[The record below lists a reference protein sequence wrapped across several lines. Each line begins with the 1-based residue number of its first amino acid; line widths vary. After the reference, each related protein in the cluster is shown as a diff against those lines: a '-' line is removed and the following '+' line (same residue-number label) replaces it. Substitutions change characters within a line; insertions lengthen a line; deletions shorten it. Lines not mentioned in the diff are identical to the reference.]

1 MASALWEKMAIAQLM
16 LFYVK
21 ACIGGLT
28 VVSFGIILLATRS
41 LRLAAASCLAALAIV
56 STYTGFMVFAFDFEV
71 GMVEAL
77 LLMISVGLMLDPL
90 FSDTTV
96 APEGIPRMPTLPAL
110 GSFDT
115 DAVATCTFDNIHEAV
130 LTRRLAKVRR

>member
-1 MASALWEKMAIAQLM
+1 MVGDGTIKTLRRTQSDHGLNVATCQTNPTLASTRPDGAGFKRGGARQAAAPSALDAPRPRE
-16 LFYVK
+16 F
-21 ACIGGLT
+21 
-28 VVSFGIILLATRS
+28 AT
-41 LRLAAASCLAALAIV
+41 
-56 STYTGFMVFAFDFEV
+56 FEHTKPR
-71 GMVEAL
+71 EQQQHPK
-77 LLMISVGLMLDPL
+77 GLMLDPL

-96 APEGIPRMPTLPAL
+96 EPEGIPRMPTLPPL

>member
-1 MASALWEKMAIAQLM
+1 
-16 LFYVK
+16 
-21 ACIGGLT
+21 
-28 VVSFGIILLATRS
+28 
-41 LRLAAASCLAALAIV
+41 
-56 STYTGFMVFAFDFEV
+56 
-71 GMVEAL
+71 
-77 LLMISVGLMLDPL
+77 MLDPL